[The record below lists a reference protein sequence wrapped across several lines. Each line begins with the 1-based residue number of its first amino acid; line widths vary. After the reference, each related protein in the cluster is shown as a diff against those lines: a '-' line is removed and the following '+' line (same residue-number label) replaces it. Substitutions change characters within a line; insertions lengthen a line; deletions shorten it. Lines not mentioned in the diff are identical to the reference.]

1 MAQGQDTPVDG
12 VLLDA
17 TAASIARWGLEGTT
31 LDRIAAEAG
40 LSRATVYRR
49 RVSRDQLISALTARA
64 AETFRAAIWPALT
77 GSGRAADRLRAALEA
92 TCRVADDYL
101 DLLAGLF
108 LAHGEV
114 FHKPGPDALTV
125 DVFAEPYERLL
136 LDGAIDGTLRE
147 VPATVTASVLFNTL
161 GWGYVHLRAS
171 HRWDAD
177 RARDAVIDLVMLG
190 LLAPACPG

>member
-1 MAQGQDTPVDG
+1 MDPV
-12 VLLDA
+12 LIEA

-40 LSRATVYRR
+40 MSRATIYRR
-49 RVSRDQLISALTARA
+49 GTSRDELVLALTERA
-64 AETFRAAIWPALT
+64 AATFRAAVWPALT
-77 GSGRAADRLRAALEA
+77 GPGTAVDRLRSALEA
-92 TCRVADDYL
+92 TCRVADQYL

-108 LAHGEV
+108 LAQGEV
-114 FHKPGPDALTV
+114 FHKSGPDALTV

-136 LDGAIDGTLRE
+136 LDGAMDGTLRD

-177 RARDAVIDLVMLG
+177 RARQAVIDLVLLG
-190 LLAPACPG
+190 LVAPPGRG